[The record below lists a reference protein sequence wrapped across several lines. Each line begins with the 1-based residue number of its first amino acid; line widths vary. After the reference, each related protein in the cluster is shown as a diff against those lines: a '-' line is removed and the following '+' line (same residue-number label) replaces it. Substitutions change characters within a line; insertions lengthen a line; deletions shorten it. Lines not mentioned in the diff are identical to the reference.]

1 MNDASRDFL
10 FDLLDTPSP
19 TGFEAPGQRV
29 WSRYVGQFSDAVDSD
44 TYGTAWATLQP
55 ASAEAGGR
63 AEDARRL
70 MLDAHVDEIGY
81 MVKHVTDDGFL
92 HVDRIGGSDRAIAR
106 AQRVRILT
114 GNGLTEGGPDSGVV
128 TGVVGNTAIHLR
140 DSDDEKIPEV
150 HDLFVDIG
158 AKDKEDV
165 EQRGVRVGHPM
176 VFDVSA
182 TKLTENRI
190 SGRAI
195 DNRLGGF
202 IMAEV
207 VRHLSE
213 DRPAATVLATN
224 SVQEEIGGHGARM
237 ITHRL
242 RPDLA
247 VAFDVTH
254 ATDSPG
260 IDKAKHGA
268 VKMGAG
274 PTVTHGTSNHPKLVE
289 RLVQVADEEGVPLQH
304 EASSRRTG
312 TDTDSIFHSRAGVPS
327 ALVSVPL
334 RYMHST
340 VEVVDLGD
348 VQQCIDLLV
357 AFARSIREDDS
368 FTVDV

>member
-29 WSRYVGQFSDAVDSD
+29 WSRYVGPFADAAHSDA
-44 TYGTAWATLQP
+44 YGTAWATLEGT
-55 ASAEAGGR
+55 AEEGP
-63 AEDARRL
+63 RL

-114 GNGLTEGGPDSGVV
+114 GGGLTEDGPDGGGVV
-128 TGVVGNTAIHLR
+128 AGVMGNTAIHLR
-140 DSDDEKIPEV
+140 DKDDEKIPEV

-158 AKDKEDV
+158 AKNKEEV

-182 TKLTENRI
+182 TQLTATRI

-202 IMAEV
+202 IMAEA
-207 VRHLSE
+207 VRRLSE
-213 DRPAATVLATN
+213 EPPAATVYATN

-247 VAFDVTH
+247 IAFDVTH

-260 IDKAKHGA
+260 IDKAKHGD

-274 PTVTHGTSNHPKLVE
+274 PTVTHGTSNHPALVE
-289 RLVQVADEEGVPLQH
+289 RLVQVAGEEDLPLQH

-348 VQQCIDLLV
+348 VEQCINLLV